1 MSKNLRILSYLALAL
16 VDVCFFL
23 TTPTFGQETQFT
35 VSNYQQISQ
44 TRVSLYV
51 YQYVYVANV
60 ANNGGAADN
69 VVGTVTST
77 SSHAT
82 IVSNTLSFGTVAAN
96 SSKLSLNSFSFQQD
110 LRYPFAFSDLQWTFA
125 SAAAQPPIA
134 NAGPAQTL
142 PVGSKATLNGSQS
155 SDPNGVA
162 ITEISWTFSSKPP
175 GSAATLSNA
184 TTYSPSFVLDVA
196 GNYVVELTVTDALGL
211 SGSATVT
218 ISTSASAPVANA
230 GASRTV
236 PIGTTVTL
244 NGSGSTDAD
253 GAPMTFAW
261 SFVSIPAGS
270 AAVLNNPTSVDPTFT
285 VDKLGNY
292 VVQLIVSAEG
302 LSSAPSQVTI
312 STTDVAPVAN
322 AGPNQTVLVGATV
335 SLNGSGSS
343 DLSGNPITFAW
354 SFVSL
359 PTGSSAVL
367 SNPTSITPSFKAD
380 RVGSYMVQLIVN
392 DGILP
397 SAPATVTITTND
409 VAPVANAGPNQTV
422 LINTAVILNGTN
434 STDSDGN
441 PLTYSWALTVKPTGS
456 KATLANATTANPT
469 FTVDTDGT
477 YVAQLIVNDGF
488 LSSAPATVTISTTFS
503 TPTANAGPNQTVTA
517 GSTVQLD
524 GSRSSDPDGSAL
536 TYSWSILS
544 KPSGSAATLSNASIV
559 NPTFVA
565 DLIGTYLVQLTV
577 TSNGLVSAPSTVTIT
592 STTGTANKLVFTV
605 QPSNVGAG
613 VSITPAVAVTIE
625 DGSGNIVTTAT
636 SAVSIAIS
644 NNPASGTLAG
654 TLTATPVKGVATF
667 SNLSIN
673 NAGTGYTLAATATG
687 LASATSSA
695 FNVTSVNTMSI
706 TTAGGL
712 VGLGRSIVGTVT
724 VSPAP
729 TTSLTVTLTSG
740 TPAVATVSPASIV
753 IAAGATTGTF
763 SVNGVTAGG
772 PVTLQATA
780 TGYPASTTSVTVTS
794 SEISLAT
801 GLVLAPAQTSSLA
814 FSLSTAAPAGGVT
827 VNFVSNNTG
836 VATVTASVFVP
847 AGAKVASTNPQ
858 VTGVT
863 IGSANITASATGFA
877 PDTQSVQVTVTASVT
892 PTSLGITAT
901 RTGTV
906 QLNIS
911 AAAPPPS
918 GITFS
923 LSIDNT
929 AAATVPASVTI
940 PAGNLSAQITVTGV
954 AAGSANLTI
963 SSPGINTIVVP
974 VSVVAAPAISL
985 NTALVGNNTIVQ
997 GSVSIPVPPTSNE
1010 SMTLTVT
1017 GANAADFLLT
1027 SDSTKVGTSS
1037 ITLPLTTASSSV
1049 PAFFIEGQN
1058 YSGTTAITATLT
1070 ASAPGYANGTTTLTL
1085 YPSGLL
1091 FFSGALSTTS
1101 FSTPSSLPVY
1111 LAVLSPGTLS
1121 YYTYGYALGPQ
1132 ASPIPVTITSS
1143 NTSVG
1148 TITGSPSSIPVGSY
1162 STSAINFQPVGAGST
1177 NLNLATP
1184 TGYSTPTT
1192 EFVQIAATVTAPAIT
1207 VNPQIV
1213 GNNLIFQGS
1222 VSLAAAP
1229 PTSNTMTLTVTG
1241 PNAGDFLLTADPTKV
1256 GTSSISLPLTAG
1268 SANVPAFYIEG
1279 RNYSGTS
1286 AITATL
1292 AASVPGF
1299 TSGTATLTLYP
1310 SGLLFFNGTLSTT
1323 SFSTPSS
1330 LPVYLAVLSP
1340 GTLSYY
1346 TYGYALG
1353 PQASAIP
1360 VTITSTNTS
1369 VGTITGSPSS
1379 IPVGSYT
1386 TSAINFQPVG
1396 AGSTNLNLATPTGYS
1411 TPTTEFVQ
1419 IAATVTAPAITV
1431 NPQIVGNNLIV
1442 QGSVSLAAAP
1452 PSSRTMTLAVTGPNA
1467 GDFLLTADP
1476 TKVGTSSLSL
1486 PLTAGSASVPGF
1498 YIEGQNYSGT
1508 AAITATLT
1516 VSATGFTTG
1525 TTTLTLYPSGVLFL
1539 NGTLSTTTFSTP
1551 SSLPVYLAVL
1561 SPGTLSYYTYGYPLG
1576 PQAAAVP
1583 VAVSSSNT
1591 TVGTITGSPASIPVG
1606 SYFTSSVSF
1615 QPATA
1620 GTANLN
1626 LATPT
1631 GYATPTTQFVQ
1642 IVATVTAPAITVNVP
1657 IVGNNLIVQGG
1668 VSLAAAPPSTETMTI
1683 TTTDST
1689 HFLLTTDPTK
1699 VGTASITL
1707 TLTAGSA
1714 SVPAFYVEG
1723 QNLSGSTAVT
1733 ATLTAK
1739 AAGFSDGTTTLT
1751 LYPSGL
1757 AFFNNALSTTSTSG
1771 PTAVTTYL
1779 VILSPNTLSY
1789 YTYGYALGPQ
1799 ASAIPVVVTSSSTA
1813 VGTITGSPATLAV
1826 GAYYTSAINF
1836 QPATAGT
1843 TNLNLAT
1850 PTGYN
1855 TPTTEYVQIVAT
1867 VN

>member
-1 MSKNLRILSYLALAL
+1 
-16 VDVCFFL
+16 
-23 TTPTFGQETQFT
+23 
-35 VSNYQQISQ
+35 
-44 TRVSLYV
+44 
-51 YQYVYVANV
+51 
-60 ANNGGAADN
+60 
-69 VVGTVTST
+69 
-77 SSHAT
+77 
-82 IVSNTLSFGTVAAN
+82 
-96 SSKLSLNSFSFQQD
+96 
-110 LRYPFAFSDLQWTFA
+110 
-125 SAAAQPPIA
+125 
-134 NAGPAQTL
+134 
-142 PVGSKATLNGSQS
+142 
-155 SDPNGVA
+155 
-162 ITEISWTFSSKPP
+162 
-175 GSAATLSNA
+175 
-184 TTYSPSFVLDVA
+184 
-196 GNYVVELTVTDALGL
+196 
-211 SGSATVT
+211 
-218 ISTSASAPVANA
+218 
-230 GASRTV
+230 
-236 PIGTTVTL
+236 
-244 NGSGSTDAD
+244 
-253 GAPMTFAW
+253 
-261 SFVSIPAGS
+261 
-270 AAVLNNPTSVDPTFT
+270 
-285 VDKLGNY
+285 
-292 VVQLIVSAEG
+292 
-302 LSSAPSQVTI
+302 
-312 STTDVAPVAN
+312 
-322 AGPNQTVLVGATV
+322 
-335 SLNGSGSS
+335 
-343 DLSGNPITFAW
+343 
-354 SFVSL
+354 
-359 PTGSSAVL
+359 
-367 SNPTSITPSFKAD
+367 
-380 RVGSYMVQLIVN
+380 
-392 DGILP
+392 
-397 SAPATVTITTND
+397 
-409 VAPVANAGPNQTV
+409 
-422 LINTAVILNGTN
+422 
-434 STDSDGN
+434 
-441 PLTYSWALTVKPTGS
+441 
-456 KATLANATTANPT
+456 
-469 FTVDTDGT
+469 
-477 YVAQLIVNDGF
+477 
-488 LSSAPATVTISTTFS
+488 
-503 TPTANAGPNQTVTA
+503 
-517 GSTVQLD
+517 
-524 GSRSSDPDGSAL
+524 
-536 TYSWSILS
+536 
-544 KPSGSAATLSNASIV
+544 
-559 NPTFVA
+559 
-565 DLIGTYLVQLTV
+565 
-577 TSNGLVSAPSTVTIT
+577 
-592 STTGTANKLVFTV
+592 
-605 QPSNVGAG
+605 
-613 VSITPAVAVTIE
+613 
-625 DGSGNIVTTAT
+625 
-636 SAVSIAIS
+636 
-644 NNPASGTLAG
+644 
-654 TLTATPVKGVATF
+654 
-667 SNLSIN
+667 
-673 NAGTGYTLAATATG
+673 
-687 LASATSSA
+687 
-695 FNVTSVNTMSI
+695 
-706 TTAGGL
+706 
-712 VGLGRSIVGTVT
+712 
-724 VSPAP
+724 
-729 TTSLTVTLTSG
+729 
-740 TPAVATVSPASIV
+740 
-753 IAAGATTGTF
+753 
-763 SVNGVTAGG
+763 
-772 PVTLQATA
+772 
-780 TGYPASTTSVTVTS
+780 
-794 SEISLAT
+794 
-801 GLVLAPAQTSSLA
+801 
-814 FSLSTAAPAGGVT
+814 
-827 VNFVSNNTG
+827 
-836 VATVTASVFVP
+836 
-847 AGAKVASTNPQ
+847 
-858 VTGVT
+858 
-863 IGSANITASATGFA
+863 
-877 PDTQSVQVTVTASVT
+877 
-892 PTSLGITAT
+892 
-901 RTGTV
+901 
-906 QLNIS
+906 
-911 AAAPPPS
+911 
-918 GITFS
+918 
-923 LSIDNT
+923 
-929 AAATVPASVTI
+929 
-940 PAGNLSAQITVTGV
+940 
-954 AAGSANLTI
+954 
-963 SSPGINTIVVP
+963 
-974 VSVVAAPAISL
+974 
-985 NTALVGNNTIVQ
+985 
-997 GSVSIPVPPTSNE
+997 
-1010 SMTLTVT
+1010 
-1017 GANAADFLLT
+1017 
-1027 SDSTKVGTSS
+1027 
-1037 ITLPLTTASSSV
+1037 
-1049 PAFFIEGQN
+1049 
-1058 YSGTTAITATLT
+1058 
-1070 ASAPGYANGTTTLTL
+1070 
-1085 YPSGLL
+1085 
-1091 FFSGALSTTS
+1091 
-1101 FSTPSSLPVY
+1101 
-1111 LAVLSPGTLS
+1111 
-1121 YYTYGYALGPQ
+1121 
-1132 ASPIPVTITSS
+1132 
-1143 NTSVG
+1143 
-1148 TITGSPSSIPVGSY
+1148 
-1162 STSAINFQPVGAGST
+1162 
-1177 NLNLATP
+1177 
-1184 TGYSTPTT
+1184 
-1192 EFVQIAATVTAPAIT
+1192 VQIAATVTAPAIT

-1213 GNNLIFQGS
+1213 GNNLIVQGS

-1229 PTSNTMTLTVTG
+1229 PTSSTMTLSVTG

-1683 TTTDST
+1683 TTTDSN

-1757 AFFNNALSTTSTSG
+1757 AFLNNALSTTSTSG

-1779 VILSPNTLSY
+1779 VILSPNTLSF

-1799 ASAIPVVVTSSSTA
+1799 ASAIPVVVTSSNTA

-1826 GAYYTSAINF
+1826 GAYFTSAINF